1 MKKMFLII
9 IAAIFVNLTLF
20 AGDNSFFKGG
30 DIDVPFFKSFFI
42 NKEEYV
48 KQELLKCKDV
58 EAVEMKVS
66 YQDEDDLFYE
76 IHVYLTNHRFLSFD
90 WVDLS
95 FYKSSQTNTRDY
107 ITLKQINDLA
117 FIEQSF
123 KPCRLGKDSFVYAM
137 YENFG
142 EIRFLNQLATEL
154 KAGNMLE
161 IIENIS
167 DVYDYIKNL
176 PKKPENSSPQR
187 PEFEGFYENSF
198 KLPEEF
204 DNGIPVS
211 AVVRKKVV
219 DRQAST
225 ENWYE
230 EAYKFYKLPIKE
242 AKNQN
247 IYISDY

>member
-20 AGDNSFFKGG
+20 AGDNSFSKGG

-58 EAVEMKVS
+58 EVVEMKVS
-66 YQDEDDLFYE
+66 YQDEDDLLYE
-76 IHVYLTNHRFLSFD
+76 IHIYLSNHRYLCFD
-90 WVDLS
+90 DVVLD
-95 FYKSSQTNTRDY
+95 FYKRVASNKHNY
-107 ITLKQINDLA
+107 IILKQINDLA
-117 FIEQSF
+117 FLAESF
-123 KPCRLGKDSFVYAM
+123 KANQFND
-137 YENFG
+137 NFLYYQRWIQPG
-142 EIRFLNQLATEL
+142 EIKYLTTLSENLNA
-154 KAGNMLE
+154 ANMIE
-161 IIENIS
+161 IIENIDEVYKFIECLPQIQS
-167 DVYDYIKNL
+167 DYT
-176 PKKPENSSPQR
+176 SGGR
-187 PEFEGFYENSF
+187 FEYPYNTLFQVPIE
-198 KLPEEF
+198 L
-204 DNGIPVS
+204 DNEVPVS
-211 AVVRKKVV
+211 VIEKKKTYDSKLMV
-219 DRQAST
+219 